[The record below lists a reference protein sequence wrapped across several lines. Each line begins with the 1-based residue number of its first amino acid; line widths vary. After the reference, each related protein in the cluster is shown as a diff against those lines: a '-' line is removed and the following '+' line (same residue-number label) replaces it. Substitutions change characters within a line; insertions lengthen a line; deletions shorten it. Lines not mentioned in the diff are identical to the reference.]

1 MQEFIYAVRGVTSSK
16 VNFNWIDEA
25 FLAEH
30 GVELF
35 GFPLWISLNSE
46 YKGLTRVSIER
57 SVKQGL
63 KLRPLAVTAHDT
75 LEWFKAQPPERQE
88 KLQLHLERDAAILR
102 AWHEKQQ
109 AD

>member
-35 GFPLWISLNSE
+35 GYPLWISLNSD
-46 YKGLTRVSIER
+46 YRGLARVSNER
-57 SVKQGL
+57 SVAQGL
-63 KLRPLAVTAHDT
+63 DLRPLAVTAHDT
-75 LEWFKAQPPERQE
+75 LEWFKSQDQARRD
-88 KLQLHLERDAAILR
+88 KLLLHLERDAAIIQ
-102 AWHEKQQ
+102 AWKQ
-109 AD
+109 